1 MNGREAMGRL
11 AQRVKASMGRY
22 RLVWLVILAG
32 LILLLLPT
40 GEKEGEAR
48 EETEQTQSAFDLA
61 ATEARLSQALSKI
74 HGAGEV
80 TVVLTVANGPRQIL
94 AENVDRDGSQGEEK
108 TETVVL
114 SRGSGSQE
122 TVTVQEI
129 YPRYQGALLVCAG
142 GDDPTVRL
150 QLTEAMSA
158 LTGLGADKISIS
170 QESEEKPMK
179 LWKRNAIAAAIVLFV
194 CGAVYLN
201 WSYSQDTAAGKNLG
215 EAALVGSQNDP
226 LLEKQ
231 KEGAAAE
238 EGAAGEEG
246 AQTEEGAAAQ
256 EGADAESGTYFSTAR
271 LNRQQARDNAL
282 SLLQEA
288 AEDEKAD
295 QSSVD
300 QANAAIQ
307 TMADYTMTEAQIEN
321 LITAKGYTDCV
332 AFLGEDSISV
342 VVSAM
347 ENGMTDAD
355 AARIGEIV
363 MEQTGLKA
371 DQIKIIEAE

>member
-1 MNGREAMGRL
+1 
-11 AQRVKASMGRY
+11 
-22 RLVWLVILAG
+22 
-32 LILLLLPT
+32 
-40 GEKEGEAR
+40 
-48 EETEQTQSAFDLA
+48 
-61 ATEARLSQALSKI
+61 
-74 HGAGEV
+74 
-80 TVVLTVANGPRQIL
+80 
-94 AENVDRDGSQGEEK
+94 
-108 TETVVL
+108 
-114 SRGSGSQE
+114 
-122 TVTVQEI
+122 
-129 YPRYQGALLVCAG
+129 
-142 GDDPTVRL
+142 
-150 QLTEAMSA
+150 
-158 LTGLGADKISIS
+158 
-170 QESEEKPMK
+170 MK

-246 AQTEEGAAAQ
+246 AQTE

-347 ENGMTDAD
+347 ETGMTDAD

>member
-1 MNGREAMGRL
+1 
-11 AQRVKASMGRY
+11 
-22 RLVWLVILAG
+22 
-32 LILLLLPT
+32 
-40 GEKEGEAR
+40 
-48 EETEQTQSAFDLA
+48 
-61 ATEARLSQALSKI
+61 
-74 HGAGEV
+74 
-80 TVVLTVANGPRQIL
+80 
-94 AENVDRDGSQGEEK
+94 
-108 TETVVL
+108 
-114 SRGSGSQE
+114 
-122 TVTVQEI
+122 
-129 YPRYQGALLVCAG
+129 
-142 GDDPTVRL
+142 
-150 QLTEAMSA
+150 
-158 LTGLGADKISIS
+158 
-170 QESEEKPMK
+170 MK

-226 LLEKQ
+226 LVQ
-231 KEGAAAE
+231 KDGDDAKAEGTTTE
-238 EGAAGEEG
+238 DGAKTQEDT
-246 AQTEEGAAAQ
+246 AQ
-256 EGADAESGTYFSTAR
+256 SGTYFSTAR

-295 QSSVD
+295 QNSVD

-363 MEQTGLKA
+363 MEQTGLRA

>member
-1 MNGREAMGRL
+1 
-11 AQRVKASMGRY
+11 
-22 RLVWLVILAG
+22 
-32 LILLLLPT
+32 
-40 GEKEGEAR
+40 
-48 EETEQTQSAFDLA
+48 
-61 ATEARLSQALSKI
+61 
-74 HGAGEV
+74 
-80 TVVLTVANGPRQIL
+80 
-94 AENVDRDGSQGEEK
+94 
-108 TETVVL
+108 
-114 SRGSGSQE
+114 
-122 TVTVQEI
+122 
-129 YPRYQGALLVCAG
+129 
-142 GDDPTVRL
+142 
-150 QLTEAMSA
+150 
-158 LTGLGADKISIS
+158 
-170 QESEEKPMK
+170 MK

-231 KEGAAAE
+231 KEEEAAE

-332 AFLGEDSISV
+332 AFLGEDEIAQGV
-342 VVSAM
+342 VKIKDMATGEQHTLSPAQAVD
-347 ENGMTDAD
+347 TV
-355 AARIGEIV
+355 AAALAQRAQGKPIRE
-363 MEQTGLKA
+363 K
-371 DQIKIIEAE
+371 D

>member
-1 MNGREAMGRL
+1 
-11 AQRVKASMGRY
+11 
-22 RLVWLVILAG
+22 
-32 LILLLLPT
+32 
-40 GEKEGEAR
+40 
-48 EETEQTQSAFDLA
+48 
-61 ATEARLSQALSKI
+61 
-74 HGAGEV
+74 
-80 TVVLTVANGPRQIL
+80 
-94 AENVDRDGSQGEEK
+94 
-108 TETVVL
+108 
-114 SRGSGSQE
+114 
-122 TVTVQEI
+122 
-129 YPRYQGALLVCAG
+129 
-142 GDDPTVRL
+142 
-150 QLTEAMSA
+150 
-158 LTGLGADKISIS
+158 
-170 QESEEKPMK
+170 MK

-246 AQTEEGAAAQ
+246 AQTEEGA
-256 EGADAESGTYFSTAR
+256 DAESGTYFSTAR

-307 TMADYTMTEAQIEN
+307 TMADYSMTEAQIEN

>member
-1 MNGREAMGRL
+1 
-11 AQRVKASMGRY
+11 
-22 RLVWLVILAG
+22 
-32 LILLLLPT
+32 
-40 GEKEGEAR
+40 
-48 EETEQTQSAFDLA
+48 
-61 ATEARLSQALSKI
+61 
-74 HGAGEV
+74 
-80 TVVLTVANGPRQIL
+80 
-94 AENVDRDGSQGEEK
+94 
-108 TETVVL
+108 
-114 SRGSGSQE
+114 
-122 TVTVQEI
+122 
-129 YPRYQGALLVCAG
+129 
-142 GDDPTVRL
+142 
-150 QLTEAMSA
+150 
-158 LTGLGADKISIS
+158 
-170 QESEEKPMK
+170 MK

-226 LLEKQ
+226 LLQ
-231 KEGAAAE
+231 NGQDSAAAE
-238 EGAAGEEG
+238 EG
-246 AQTEEGAAAQ
+246 TEEGAAQDSTTQEETAQ
-256 EGADAESGTYFSTAR
+256 SGTYFSTAR

-288 AEDEKAD
+288 AQDEKAD
-295 QSSVD
+295 QDSVD

-342 VVSAM
+342 VVSAT
-347 ENGMTDAD
+347 ETGITDAD